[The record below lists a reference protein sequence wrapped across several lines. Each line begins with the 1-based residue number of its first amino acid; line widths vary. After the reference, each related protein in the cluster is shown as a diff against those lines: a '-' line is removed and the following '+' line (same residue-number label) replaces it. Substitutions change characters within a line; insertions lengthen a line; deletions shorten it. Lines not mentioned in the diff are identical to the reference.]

1 MEQQGNR
8 RPGKFYAV
16 ADPES
21 KDRGTL
27 DLLFKTFLLEG
38 YVHFR

>member
-1 MEQQGNR
+1 MEQPGNR

-21 KDRGTL
+21 RKRRQRNIRPAL
-27 DLLFKTFLLEG
+27 
-38 YVHFR
+38 